1 MNKKILKI
9 LVSCLTIGSFAL
21 AFPVMASEITGNLNT
36 GLGNNVDGTVISAP
50 IANPVAGTY
59 TSTQSV
65 ALSANGNQSIRY
77 TTDGSAPT
85 CSSGSI
91 YSNPIAVNS
100 SETIKAIACYPN
112 SVASQVSS
120 FSYVINLQINSS
132 QLPSLLDNGTLTI
145 PEGSTED
152 STPSLDTTQNV
163 VINVPDDGGTSS
175 VTLDAGTVI
184 TNVNGNNFNANDLT
198 AATVNAGSLSGLGT
212 GVVVDGALQWG
223 IANLGLQF
231 SQPIDIS
238 IFVGNSFNG
247 QTLNISRSTSGNSGW
262 TSDGIVSP
270 ATCVVSSGYCSFN
283 ANKASYYVVT
293 ETASQQPNAPSG
305 GGGGGGTMTSSI
317 ITPSNPSISIDGNAQ
332 KTNSLNVNL
341 TLGATNAI
349 QMAIANTADFA
360 GVGWETYA
368 AGKTWN
374 LTEGAGVKTV
384 FVKFRASSGAVSS
397 VVSDTISYEP
407 DVTINDQQG
416 EVLGA
421 STYNFDLYS
430 LYQANGSPDVY
441 AVINDVKRKIR
452 SLEIFNSYNWA
463 GGKIKPTTQ
472 GYLDSLPDA
481 NLIKTPDSPN
491 VYILEKGFKRLLA
504 SVEIFDSYA
513 LNWNRIATINQAE
526 MDSYANA
533 PLIKHGPDLLWLDG
547 NRIGHLFPSMESLT
561 RHGYNTRDAIDI
573 NDLEFSSIG
582 IGIEINN

>member
-1 MNKKILKI
+1 MKLSIKNSIIAIFLM
-9 LVSCLTIGSFAL
+9 
-21 AFPVMASEITGNLNT
+21 FP
-36 GLGNNVDGTVISAP
+36 
-50 IANPVAGTY
+50 
-59 TSTQSV
+59 
-65 ALSANGNQSIRY
+65 
-77 TTDGSAPT
+77 
-85 CSSGSI
+85 
-91 YSNPIAVNS
+91 
-100 SETIKAIACYPN
+100 AIACAAPSMPHQFYGTVNFSNGPAPN
-112 SVASQVSS
+112 GLSVEVKLGDTTIQNTVTKDGKYGYDPLFKVEDNSGTLSGKTVKFFVGGINTNSTAVFKNGDSS
-120 FSYVINLQINSS
+120 NINLTASGTIGTITKSENDVITDQVVTITPTNPTQVQMGDSLDVTISS
-132 QLPSLLDNGTLTI
+132 DEDTTATI
-145 PEGSTED
+145 ETVEKLENNFFTGSTAILSGNNLLNGYEIK
-152 STPSLDTTQNV
+152 
-163 VINVPDDGGTSS
+163 INGEGINIS
-175 VTLDAGTVI
+175 VTLHYGETGIDPSTIKPYRFDGSTWVPITPFSINTSNQTVTFSI
-184 TNVNGNNFNANDLT
+184 SAANTPYVL
-198 AATVNAGSLSGLGT
+198 
-212 GVVVDGALQWG
+212 
-223 IANLGLQF
+223 F
-231 SQPIDIS
+231 
-238 IFVGNSFNG
+238 G
-247 QTLNISRSTSGNSGW
+247 Q
-262 TSDGIVSP
+262 P
-270 ATCVVSSGYCSFN
+270 AT
-283 ANKASYYVVT
+283 
-293 ETASQQPNAPSG
+293 SG
-305 GGGGGGTMTSSI
+305 GGGGGGGSFQSSGP
-317 ITPSNPSISIDGNAQ
+317 TNPSISINSAAA
-332 KTNSLNVNL
+332 KTNSRSVAL

-360 GVGWETYA
+360 GIGWETYA
-368 AGKTWN
+368 VGKTWN

-384 FVKFRASSGAVSS
+384 YVKFRASSGAVSS